1 MKVQDQHQIKPE
13 TQSCQTSVM
22 VSADLINKIRNEDC
36 LSTLQLLPNGSV
48 DLLLQDTPF
57 GCTQN
62 DWDVKPNLPKMWI
75 EWERV
80 TKENGAMIFFATQ
93 PFASELI
100 LSNQKNFRYDLIW
113 YKALGTGF
121 LNANKMPMRN
131 HEMILVFYRKLPTY
145 NPQMVVGKMRMKG
158 SKKGNS
164 TTNYGKFEGKT
175 KIDDQYFPQSV
186 IDFTNGDRTIENDHP
201 TQKPLDLIRY
211 LIQTFSNEN
220 DIVFDGYM
228 GSGTTAIASII
239 ENRRFIGSE
248 LNKKYFDKATKRVDY
263 EKSKLSLFAVSEH

>member
-1 MKVQDQHQIKPE
+1 MKITE
-13 TQSCQTSVM
+13 NIEIT
-22 VSADLINKIRNEDC
+22 NEDC
-36 LSTLQLLPNGSV
+36 YETLLRLKTGQI

-62 DWDVKPNLPKMWI
+62 EWDIKPDLPKMWV

-80 TKENGAMIFFATQ
+80 TKEDGAMIFFATQ

-131 HEMILVFYRKLPTY
+131 HEHVLVFYRKLPIY
-145 NPQMVVGKMRMKG
+145 NPQMKIGIMRDKGNKG
-158 SKKGNS
+158 SRT
-164 TTNYGKFEGKT
+164 TTNYGKFKPT
-175 KIDDQYFPQSV
+175 VSRNNQFFPQSV
-186 IDFTNGDRTIENDHP
+186 IDLTNGDRTKENDHP
-201 TQKPLDLIRY
+201 TQKPESLIRY
-211 LIQTFSNEN
+211 LIQTFSNEGEL
-220 DIVFDGYM
+220 VFDGYL

-239 ENRRFIGSE
+239 ENRKFIGAE
-248 LNKKYFDKATKRVDY
+248 LDPEYY
-263 EKSKLSLFAVSEH
+263 EKAVQRIKNHVSQQKLF

>member
-1 MKVQDQHQIKPE
+1 MEV
-13 TQSCQTSVM
+13 
-22 VSADLINKIRNEDC
+22 NKIYNKDC
-36 LSTLQLLPNGSV
+36 YELLKEIDNGKV

-62 DWDVKPNLPKMWI
+62 YWDIKPDLTKMWT

-80 TKENGAMIFFATQ
+80 TKEDGAMIFFATQ
-93 PFASELI
+93 PFCSELI
-100 LSNQKNFRYDLIW
+100 LSNQKNFRYDIIW

-158 SKKGNS
+158 SKKGNA
-164 TTNYGKFEGKT
+164 TTNYGNYEGKT

-186 IDFTNGDRTIENDHP
+186 IDFTNGDRTKENDHP

-211 LIQTFSNEN
+211 LIKTFSNEN
-220 DIVFDGYM
+220 DLVFDGYM
-228 GSGTTAIASII
+228 GSGTTAHACIK
-239 ENRRFIGSE
+239 ENRNFIGAE
-248 LNKKYFDKATKRVDY
+248 LNKEYYDKAIKRI
-263 EKSKLSLFAVSEH
+263 EIEQSQPSLFAVR